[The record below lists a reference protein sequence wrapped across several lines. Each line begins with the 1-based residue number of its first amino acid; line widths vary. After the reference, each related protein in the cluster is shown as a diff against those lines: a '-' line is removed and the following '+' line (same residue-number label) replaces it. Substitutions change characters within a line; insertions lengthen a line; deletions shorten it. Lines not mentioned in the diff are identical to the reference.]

1 MRTHLIYLVLAF
13 ALVLFATREGGP
25 ALATALLGLLPAVA
39 AALTARAIAV
49 AWPLGGREVS
59 FARASAAA
67 IVLLALLRGWER
79 ARAAPPHRKT
89 VVAACAF
96 GALLAFACFFNLG
109 RPQGGTPASGARC
122 SCTRATCGSTSR
134 S

>member
-1 MRTHLIYLVLAF
+1 M
-13 ALVLFATREGGP
+13 
-25 ALATALLGLLPAVA
+25 
-39 AALTARAIAV
+39 
-49 AWPLGGREVS
+49 S

-109 RPQGGTPASGARC
+109 RPQSWHHGERRPMFVHAGDMRIYQPFVKYFDELRYDGVYLASLLAYAEDERGGSLASLAGTRVRDLRDYHLRRPAS
-122 SCTRATCGSTSR
+122 
-134 S
+134 